1 MQKKGLRGRR
11 RKMELEREKKG
22 KTADC
27 VLRRCLEQL
36 RWEKEAGE
44 QRESQY
50 CVKWER
56 LIC

>member
-1 MQKKGLRGRR
+1 
-11 RKMELEREKKG
+11 MELEREKKG
-22 KTADC
+22 KRKEKTADC

>member
-1 MQKKGLRGRR
+1 
-11 RKMELEREKKG
+11 MELEREKKG
-22 KTADC
+22 KRKEKTADC

-56 LIC
+56 LI